1 MPEIILKTLINS
13 KIEICFDLS
22 RSIDFHKIST
32 SKTNE
37 KAIDGKTSGLIDID
51 ETVTWEATHFGIR
64 QKLTSKIT
72 EFERPNYFVDKQIK
86 GIFKSL
92 IHLHKF
98 EKKENGILMTDI
110 FEFESP
116 LGVIGRIFNKLIL
129 TDYLKKFLLERNRM
143 IKEFAENDKW
153 KLVLIE
159 K

>member
-72 EFERPNYFVDKQIK
+72 EFERPNYFVDMQIK

-98 EKKENGILMTDI
+98 EKKEHGILMTDI